1 MSVKINPVI
10 LQILNLITVIV
21 VIIINSL
28 ANILPLN
35 GVNTGQVSDLYPNF
49 FTPAGYVFSIRFI
62 IYLQA
67 VIFAIYQL
75 RKSQVG
81 EAYVGQ
87 ISIFYFFA
95 GLANIGWIFLFHYSA
110 NPINPL
116 FFYGSTVLLL
126 TIFLLLLFIYIR
138 LGIGK
143 TDVPRGQRLGI
154 HLHFSVYL
162 AWLSVASI
170 AGIASV
176 INTLIPGIPD
186 STQWIGTA
194 VMLVIALVLTLLM
207 TYQRREFGFGLVVVW
222 AAIGIAVKWF
232 LIPIIAYT
240 AIAVAIIGI
249 IALLLIP
256 FLKKAKFVDYYLGAA

>member
-1 MSVKINPVI
+1 MKINPVL
-10 LQILNLITVIV
+10 LQLLNLITAIV
-21 VIIINSL
+21 VIIVNSL

-35 GVNTGQVSDLYPNF
+35 GVTTGTVSDLYPNF
-49 FTPAGYVFSIRFI
+49 FTPAGYVFSIWFI

-67 VIFAIYQL
+67 IIFAIYQV
-75 RKSQVG
+75 RTSQR
-81 EAYVGQ
+81 EQAYISQ
-87 ISIFYFFA
+87 IGIFYFLG
-95 GLANIGWIFLFHYSA
+95 GLANIGWIFMFHYSA
-110 NPINPL
+110 NPLNPPFL
-116 FFYGSTVLLL
+116 YGATVLLL
-126 TIFLLLLFIYIR
+126 VLFLLLLFTYIR

-143 TDVPRGQRLGI
+143 SDVPRGQRLAV
-154 HLHFSVYL
+154 HLHISVYL

-170 AGIASV
+170 AGIASA

-186 STQWIGTA
+186 PTQWIGTA

-222 AAIGIAVKWF
+222 AAIGIAIKWL
-232 LIPIIAYT
+232 LIPIIAYK

-256 FLKKAKFVDYYLGAA
+256 FLKKTKFLDYYLGPA

>member
-1 MSVKINPVI
+1 MKINPVI
-10 LQILNLITVIV
+10 LQILNLITVIA
-21 VIIINSL
+21 VIIVNMF

-35 GVNTGQVSDLYPNF
+35 GVNTGTVSDLYANY
-49 FTPAGYVFSIRFI
+49 FTPAGYVFSIWFI

-67 VIFAIYQL
+67 TIFAIYQV
-75 RKSQVG
+75 RKSQR
-81 EAYVGQ
+81 EQPYIGQ
-87 ISIFYFFA
+87 ISIFYLLA

-110 NPINPL
+110 NPINPP
-116 FFYGSTVLLL
+116 FFYGATVLLL
-126 TIFLLLLFIYIR
+126 TIVLLLLFTYIR
-138 LGIGK
+138 LGVGK
-143 TDVPRGQRLGI
+143 TDVPRAQRLGI

-170 AGIASV
+170 AGIASA

-186 STQWIGTA
+186 PTQWIGTA

-222 AAIGIAVKWF
+222 AAVGIAIKWL

-249 IALLLIP
+249 IVLLLIP
-256 FLKKAKFVDYYLGAA
+256 FLKKTKFLDYYLGPA